1 MTKQAKELIVQNLP
15 QDVLQI
21 QATLG
26 LVFAKKAAET
36 DVTGNSSRWQQADS
50 GSKKAGLVTL
60 QGAQQG
66 AKMARNRIA
75 CLSFL
80 WYLVARGKRQEKSH
94 WRVGSAR
101 ASPLAFCPVVS
112 QPRCFCHFPKM
123 ARNTRYAFFVTMTL
137 GHAWQV
143 AAETL
148 TVKLGMP
155 ELAPLLSA

>member
-1 MTKQAKELIVQNLP
+1 VTKQAKELIVQNLP

-66 AKMARNRIA
+66 AKMARNA
-75 CLSFL
+75 KCVSFVSMVL
-80 WYLVARGKRQEKSH
+80 GRARQAAGEKSLAS
-94 WRVGSAR
+94 RV
-101 ASPLAFCPVVS
+101 C
-112 QPRCFCHFPKM
+112 
-123 ARNTRYAFFVTMTL
+123 
-137 GHAWQV
+137 
-143 AAETL
+143 
-148 TVKLGMP
+148 
-155 ELAPLLSA
+155 